1 MKKSSQPST
10 WIWII
15 TLLVTIGVM
24 VLIAALAPAEK
35 DLGTKVRVVY
45 FHGAWVWAGKI
56 AFGLA
61 ALAGLIG
68 LLRPRTAWLD
78 WSLALGRTGMTFWL
92 TYLPMSLWVMQLNW
106 GGLFLDEPRWKV
118 PFAFGVAGLLLQI
131 SLALFD
137 TPWFTGLGNLAFG
150 LTLWLVL
157 GDLQNILHP
166 DSPIFGSGA
175 TRIEIFFIILVILAV
190 LAGTWMTLLWRRV
203 GRKPA

>member
-1 MKKSSQPST
+1 
-10 WIWII
+10 
-15 TLLVTIGVM
+15 M

-68 LLRPRTAWLD
+68 LLRLRTDWLD

-131 SLALFD
+131 SLTLFN

-157 GDLQNILHP
+157 GDLQNVLHP

-175 TRIEIFFIILVILAV
+175 TRIEVYFIILVILAL
-190 LAGTWMTLLWRRV
+190 LAGSWMTLLWRSI
-203 GRKPA
+203 GRKPV

>member
-1 MKKSSQPST
+1 MKESSQLST

-137 TPWFTGLGNLAFG
+137 TPRFTGLGNLAFG

-175 TRIEIFFIILVILAV
+175 TRIEIFFIILVVLAV
-190 LAGTWMTLLWRRV
+190 LAGAWMTLLWRRV

>member
-1 MKKSSQPST
+1 MKKSSQTST
-10 WIWII
+10 WIWTI
-15 TLLVTIGVM
+15 TLLITIGVM

-68 LLRPRTAWLD
+68 LLRLQTDWLD

-131 SLALFD
+131 SLALFN

-157 GDLQNILHP
+157 GDLQNVLHP

-175 TRIEIFFIILVILAV
+175 TRIEAYFIILVILAV
-190 LAGTWMTLLWRRV
+190 LAGSWMTLLWRSI
-203 GRKPA
+203 GRKPV